1 MSDQIVRRAS
11 YIGQLNGE
19 RCEFH
24 IKKWSA
30 TKLIFNVK
38 SFGSVIKRTIK
49 EIGNDEG
56 MTEATLIANLI
67 VSMCEYAETLQDLV
81 AKDLIKPELTGQ
93 EIGELDPEDFLGI
106 VEKIFDL
113 NLTEGLKKKFLGLLK
128 SVIPQKVEAV
138 AEGAEASETEARP
151 AAEAPG
157 KSPVATSGRVS
168 RPPPIASAP

>member
-1 MSDQIVRRAS
+1 MSESTARRACYHGS
-11 YIGQLNGE
+11 LNGNKT
-19 RCEFH
+19 EFH

-30 TKLIFNVK
+30 AKLIFNVK

-49 EIGNDEG
+49 EMGDDVA
-56 MTEATLIANLI
+56 MTEASLVANLI

-93 EIGELDPEDFLGI
+93 EIGELDPEDFLGL
-106 VEKIFDL
+106 VEAIFQL

-128 SVIPQKVEAV
+128 SIVPEAIKAV
-138 AEGAEASETEARP
+138 AEGAEASATEAESTGTP
-151 AAEAPG
+151 EG
-157 KSPVATSGRVS
+157 TPVTSGRVS